1 MSIKSEQSS
10 QKPPQTPMNI
20 SSQPEFV
27 SGIQQWVRLDSQL
40 KDMNDK
46 TKILREQKRTI
57 TSGLTN
63 YIDTNVP
70 NQKIRISDGELRVI
84 TKKEYQPLTFNYIE
98 QCLAVLIND
107 PEQIKYAID
116 YMKQHRETT
125 TTMDIKRTF
134 NKST

>member
-1 MSIKSEQSS
+1 MSVKPEQSS
-10 QKPPQTPMNI
+10 QKSPQPSVNI

-27 SGIQQWVRLDSQL
+27 AGIQQWVRIDGQL
-40 KDMNDK
+40 KDINDK
-46 TKILREQKRTI
+46 TKILREQKRI
-57 TSGLTN
+57 LTSGLTN
-63 YIDTNVP
+63 YIDSNVS
-70 NQKIRISDGELRVI
+70 NQKIRISDGELRVV

-134 NKST
+134 NKT